1 MPEPQTRQLPA
12 RIAAVLFDMDNT
24 LVASEDAWFAASR
37 KLWEDAGADSTGKG
51 ILGGT
56 VYDVVDAYLLDFP
69 GSDRDELS
77 QRLISTLGAALAE
90 GVRPTAGALDLI
102 GRLSARLPITIAS
115 NSPSVIVQQVVA
127 ALGWQSMFTAALG
140 TEDVANPKPAPDLY
154 TTAALRCGV
163 DIADC
168 VIFEDSPMGA
178 AAARAAGAYLVTIC
192 PEAAHLGDLNVADLT
207 DPRILNWHPE
217 VIR

>member
-77 QRLISTLGAALAE
+77 QRLISTLG
-90 GVRPTAGALDLI
+90 RPSPKACAPRP
-102 GRLSARLPITIAS
+102 GRSTS
-115 NSPSVIVQQVVA
+115 S
-127 ALGWQSMFTAALG
+127 GG
-140 TEDVANPKPAPDLY
+140 
-154 TTAALRCGV
+154 
-163 DIADC
+163 
-168 VIFEDSPMGA
+168 
-178 AAARAAGAYLVTIC
+178 
-192 PEAAHLGDLNVADLT
+192 
-207 DPRILNWHPE
+207 
-217 VIR
+217 

>member
-12 RIAAVLFDMDNT
+12 RIGAVLFDMDNT

-77 QRLISTLGAALAE
+77 HWRLGSDRPGALFDRAVAWLIAHKVLLPGATVLERLIAR
-90 GVRPTAGALDLI
+90 VR
-102 GRLSARLPITIAS
+102 
-115 NSPSVIVQQVVA
+115 
-127 ALGWQSMFTAALG
+127 
-140 TEDVANPKPAPDLY
+140 
-154 TTAALRCGV
+154 
-163 DIADC
+163 
-168 VIFEDSPMGA
+168 
-178 AAARAAGAYLVTIC
+178 ARAAQRLWRECLDMHLHFYRRLQRQMEVT
-192 PEAAHLGDLNVADLT
+192 LGEMEQGV
-207 DPRILNWHPE
+207 P
-217 VIR
+217 